1 MAVVK
6 KDPSKPGY
14 MSTEFWAMALYGLHS
29 FGGTI
34 GLSPDQVDE
43 TVSSF
48 SGILDKLG
56 DNPSNII
63 FGVVII
69 VYTLVRGWLKKTEIV
84 ANARIAITSNKRNS
98 NEVS

>member
-14 MSTEFWAMALYGLHS
+14 MSTEFWAMALYGLQS
-29 FGGTI
+29 FGNTV
-34 GLSPDQVDE
+34 GLSSEQIDE

-48 SGILDKLG
+48 SGIFDKLG
-56 DNPSNII
+56 DNPSNLL

-84 ANARIAITSNKRNS
+84 ANARIAITSEKRNP